1 MSNVKE
7 RLREL
12 GVAGMTVSTVSGWSK
27 QRELHLQ
34 WRGLPVSYDLVP
46 KVKFEI
52 VVPDS
57 QVEDTVQAIVETART
72 GEHGDGIVSISNVE
86 RAINIYN
93 LGRT

>member
-1 MSNVKE
+1 
-7 RLREL
+7 
-12 GVAGMTVSTVSGWSK
+12 
-27 QRELHLQ
+27 LQ

-72 GEHGDGIVSISNVE
+72 GEHGDGIVSISSVE
-86 RAINIYN
+86 QAINIYH